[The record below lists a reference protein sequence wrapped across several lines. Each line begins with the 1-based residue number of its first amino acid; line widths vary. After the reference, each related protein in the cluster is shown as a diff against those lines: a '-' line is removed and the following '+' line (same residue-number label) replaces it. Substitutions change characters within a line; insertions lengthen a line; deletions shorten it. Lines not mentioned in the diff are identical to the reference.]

1 MEGEALAQDRDGEDG
16 RPNDAGACQDARLVG
31 TERPQDVIQP
41 SGETVREMDI
51 SRGIVHQS
59 ECYGGHWE
67 KSSAGR

>member
-51 SRGIVHQS
+51 SRGIVDRL
-59 ECYGGHWE
+59 ECRAWHWE
-67 KSSAGR
+67 KFSN